1 MRRSISVGLAAIA
14 LAFGAANTASADPL
28 ADGYAAYERAEYP
41 VALRI
46 WERLAKKGVRAAQIN
61 LGLMYQFGPGVPQ
74 NYTEAA
80 KWFRLAA
87 EQGDADGQNMLGLL
101 YHEGHGVPQNYAEGN
116 RGTTT
121 GTQVAGSP
129 NAGGQTGD
137 GNNRACANQ
146 AGRRRALT

>member
-1 MRRSISVGLAAIA
+1 MKSRIEVDTLAMSKSETQYRSEAVH
-14 LAFGAANTASADPL
+14 ASAVVDAITP
-28 ADGYAAYERAEYP
+28 R
-41 VALRI
+41 
-46 WERLAKKGVRAAQIN
+46 
-61 LGLMYQFGPGVPQ
+61 
-74 NYTEAA
+74 EAA
-80 KWFRLAA
+80 KILQVSR
-87 EQGDADGQNMLGLL
+87 
-101 YHEGHGVPQNYAEGN
+101 PCN

>member
-1 MRRSISVGLAAIA
+1 MLLAAVGVDAEGNKHQFGVMEGATENAVVVQA
-14 LAFGAANTASADPL
+14 LVDNLTDRGLDPKVCRPFIVDGAK
-28 ADGYAAYERAEYP
+28 
-41 VALRI
+41 ALRKAI
-46 WERLAKKGVRAAQIN
+46 RRTFGKHTPIQRCQIH
-61 LGLMYQFGPGVPQ
+61 
-74 NYTEAA
+74 
-80 KWFRLAA
+80 K
-87 EQGDADGQNMLGLL
+87 
-101 YHEGHGVPQNYAEGN
+101 GN

>member
-1 MRRSISVGLAAIA
+1 MKIA
-14 LAFGAANTASADPL
+14 RIETFLFDP
-28 ADGYAAYERAEYP
+28 G
-41 VALRI
+41 
-46 WERLAKKGVRAAQIN
+46 
-61 LGLMYQFGPGVPQ
+61 
-74 NYTEAA
+74 T
-80 KWFRLAA
+80 
-87 EQGDADGQNMLGLL
+87 
-101 YHEGHGVPQNYAEGN
+101 GN